1 MTETKVGDTS
11 IRYRTRIEDDECP
24 PDSDESRMRQYL
36 FLRMLGDNYSLLDC
50 GLNKFQQLRVFH
62 SGMCWVAEAEATVDA

>member
-1 MTETKVGDTS
+1 
-11 IRYRTRIEDDECP
+11 
-24 PDSDESRMRQYL
+24 
-36 FLRMLGDNYSLLDC
+36 MLGDNYSLLDC